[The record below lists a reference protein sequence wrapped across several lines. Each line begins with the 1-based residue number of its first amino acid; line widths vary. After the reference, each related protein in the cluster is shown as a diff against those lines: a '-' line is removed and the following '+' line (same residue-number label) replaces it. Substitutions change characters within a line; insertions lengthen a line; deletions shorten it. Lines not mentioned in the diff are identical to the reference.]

1 MAARGTRRGVPCRNP
16 GFADAISFESTDV
29 SDFDMSAINRHHEQE
44 HGHIDIRVNAAGRP
58 QRDLPVHGGHFLS
71 FPAGWPGPAASCNH
85 ASAGHAPPAL
95 TRVGSSRSF
104 Q

>member
-58 QRDLPVHGGHFLS
+58 QRE
-71 FPAGWPGPAASCNH
+71 PAGARRPFLELPGRLAGTRGKLQPRQRRPCAAGIDLRRQQS
-85 ASAGHAPPAL
+85 
-95 TRVGSSRSF
+95 
-104 Q
+104 